1 MFYTFKCYL
10 QKLPMNVGKEK
21 GRERQQLL
29 AAGKQPPVKMSMIQ
43 PVRVQA
49 FVLSQGIFQLHSINN
64 F

>member
-1 MFYTFKCYL
+1 
-10 QKLPMNVGKEK
+10 MNVGKEK